1 MGEKSRSLRG
11 YARKVADAQIK
22 SLSLLQLAAAR
33 HAPTAHAPPALPGVS
48 EVLSK
53 PTEVYQS
60 MNSNV
65 NQLEKRL
72 SEVEQ
77 QQTTKVAEQ
86 KAEYEQRL
94 QKQVEENTHIKTA
107 NLKLLTDIE
116 ALQRTSAGL
125 RVDAKKQTTTNE
137 KLRNELEILQ
147 KNVTTA
153 QEFMSMTLAKAAD
166 LFNDSQLSVLSEL
179 DAADAARAHEAERRY
194 LLSSVAKPRELGL
207 LELTV
212 TRDAAPDPQKML
224 QQLLASLGDLA
235 REQNAS
241 AEALKTTF
249 EKQFKE
255 GSERRDVLLKE
266 QAELNEKKKLE
277 KKLIERLQVAVEH
290 LKKTGSD
297 LEKHNES
304 LRSFLGKFGLRS
316 EAKKQEAKAQVE
328 LPTESKQATA
338 QDMPKTTPLSLAS
351 AGKGKVMEAV
361 GVETPKGGSTTN
373 TKKQK
378 KQVANA
384 KKHKKHERQER
395 HKQLTQAEQT
405 VNVEKFFAENAVI
418 TRVNDRHDVTQSE
431 D

>member
-1 MGEKSRSLRG
+1 MG
-11 YARKVADAQIK
+11 AR
-22 SLSLLQLAAAR
+22 
-33 HAPTAHAPPALPGVS
+33 
-48 EVLSK
+48 
-53 PTEVYQS
+53 
-60 MNSNV
+60 
-65 NQLEKRL
+65 
-72 SEVEQ
+72 
-77 QQTTKVAEQ
+77 
-86 KAEYEQRL
+86 
-94 QKQVEENTHIKTA
+94 
-107 NLKLLTDIE
+107 
-116 ALQRTSAGL
+116 
-125 RVDAKKQTTTNE
+125 
-137 KLRNELEILQ
+137 
-147 KNVTTA
+147 
-153 QEFMSMTLAKAAD
+153 AAD
-166 LFNDSQLSVLSEL
+166 LFNASKLSVLSEL
-179 DAADAARAHEAERRY
+179 DAADATRAHEAERRY

-207 LELTV
+207 LELAA
-212 TRDAAPDPQKML
+212 TRDASPDPQKML

-290 LKKTGSD
+290 LKKTGND

-351 AGKGKVMEAV
+351 AGKGKVMEV
-361 GVETPKGGSTTN
+361 VSVETPKGGSTAN

-384 KKHKKHERQER
+384 KTHKKHERQER
-395 HKQLTQAEQT
+395 HKELTQAEQT
-405 VNVEKFFAENAVI
+405 VNVKKFFAENAVI
-418 TRVNDRHDVTQSE
+418 TRVNDRHGFTQSKDKKGNE
-431 D
+431 GVKILKHAKQVKATKEEPAKTGITQSKHKKEKEQGKNVKHAKETTLSKP